1 LQINMIMVPFLL
13 KSVSEELSSSFIVLI
28 SLKLGALVPRLTI
41 FEGVLAIVLT
51 NLIYNFIV

>member
-1 LQINMIMVPFLL
+1 MIMVPFLL
-13 KSVSEELSSSFIVLI
+13 NMVSEAISSLFIVLI
-28 SLKLGALVPRLTI
+28 SLKSGALVPRLTI